1 MSSLSTIEKSILEKL
16 FQMWSWYVIN
26 FSDRT
31 MESFFADNGIDIYAD
46 EYNCSSGSKA
56 NRMRGFWRTADNS
69 TVSESILKL
78 LEYIENEILLWSL
91 QEEHYPKPLI
101 EKCREIAIKL
111 SQTPSEDSSREED
124 EFLKKSFVDT
134 EKKIQSLGWGNFDV
148 LKQRTQ
154 EIEKCLRND
163 IPLWAIFLIG
173 STLEGILL
181 DQAFQDTQAFCAA
194 TSAPKKKWQ
203 VIDLNL
209 WTLWSLIDV
218 AHELKFVWLNTKK
231 FSHALRDFR
240 NFIHPR
246 EQVKLKFNPDLHTA
260 SICFQV
266 LKSAIDDIQKS
277 KITP

>member
-1 MSSLSTIEKSILEKL
+1 MSSLSTIEKSTLEKL
-16 FQMWSWYVIN
+16 FQMWSWYMIN

-31 MESFFADNGIDIYAD
+31 MENFFADNGIDIYAD

-56 NRMRGFWRTADNS
+56 NRTRGFWRVADNYI
-69 TVSESILKL
+69 VAESILKL
-78 LEYIENEILLWSL
+78 LEYIENEILLWNL
-91 QEEHYPKPLI
+91 DKQYYPKPLI
-101 EKCREIAIKL
+101 EKCRGIAIKL
-111 SQTPSEDSSREED
+111 SQTPSEDSSKEEN
-124 EFLKKSFVDT
+124 EFLKRSFVDT
-134 EKKIQSLGWGNFDV
+134 EKKIQDLGWGNFDV
-148 LKQRTQ
+148 LRQRTQ
-154 EIEKCLRND
+154 EIERCLRND
-163 IPLWAIFLIG
+163 IPLWAVFLIG

-181 DQAFQDTQAFCAA
+181 DQAFQNAQAFCAA
-194 TSAPKKKWQ
+194 TSAPKQKWQ
-203 VIDLNL
+203 VIDLNQ

-218 AHELKFVWLNTKK
+218 AHELNYVWLNTKK

-277 KITP
+277 KITI